1 MANKEQYDKFADEMA
16 RRFEDF
22 TQWAIDN
29 WPNKDFPLL
38 QSDFSESRKEIGHIL
53 GARLNE
59 SQEAPPPSPAAENS
73 PQYINMNPAPW
84 P

>member
-1 MANKEQYDKFADEMA
+1 MADKEQCDKFADEMA

-53 GARLNE
+53 GARLSE

-73 PQYINMNPAPW
+73 PRYINMNPAPW